1 MALDQ
6 KADSARDDH
15 SEEEE
20 DEHETDEEPKDAE
33 VIGGNE
39 PDNKEQQKEK
49 EKKKVRKGKKQKIK
63 AKPRSRFREP
73 DYPWIVYSGGD
84 SSIVDFPGLRFAGR
98 DALDECYIVA
108 DDEWIPMPE
117 GW

>member
-1 MALDQ
+1 MDQ
-6 KADSARDDH
+6 KADSHRDDH
-15 SEEEE
+15 SEEE
-20 DEHETDEEPKDAE
+20 DEREADDEPKDAE

-39 PDNKEQQKEK
+39 PESKEEKEK